1 MRKTRTVRVDV
12 SKVSL
17 AAVATLT
24 IDRCMHFFKAWIRRF
39 GNPPNL
45 FKFPLNETEHPNL

>member
-1 MRKTRTVRVDV
+1 MRETRTVRVDV